1 MAPSALPVPNSTE
14 PFWRTQLHPL
24 DNHRSTPELPAK
36 VDIAIVGSGYAGAS
50 VVYHILKTCK
60 DTGAAPPSIAI
71 LEAREACSGATGRNG
86 QFGLGI
92 QFQLL
97 SPKNEELF
105 ADKKS
110 QAVISSQTHT
120 TGRRL

>member
-36 VDIAIVGSGYAGAS
+36 VDIAVIGSGYAGAS

-86 QFGLGI
+86 QSF
-92 QFQLL
+92 FPPVPAELL
-97 SPKNEELF
+97 
-105 ADKKS
+105 ADKQS
-110 QAVISSQTHT
+110 QAVISSQIHT
-120 TGRRL
+120 TGQRL

>member
-36 VDIAIVGSGYAGAS
+36 VDIAIIGSGYAGAS

-86 QFGLGI
+86 QFESKDLI
-92 QFQLL
+92 
-97 SPKNEELF
+97 
-105 ADKKS
+105 
-110 QAVISSQTHT
+110 
-120 TGRRL
+120 